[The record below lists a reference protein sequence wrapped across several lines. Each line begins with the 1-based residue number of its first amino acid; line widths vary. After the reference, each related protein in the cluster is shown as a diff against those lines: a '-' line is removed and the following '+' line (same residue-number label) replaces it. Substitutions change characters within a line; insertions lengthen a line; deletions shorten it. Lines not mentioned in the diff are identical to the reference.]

1 LLNAVRTTF
10 APNLLLTGGPAG
22 QTDNATP
29 LLDDREAL
37 GGQPTAYLCE
47 RYVCQAPTT
56 DSAEL
61 RRQLQVAL
69 SS

>member
-1 LLNAVRTTF
+1 LRDAVRTTF
-10 APNLLLTGGPAG
+10 APNLLITGGPAG

-37 GGQPTAYLCE
+37 AGKPTAYLCE

-56 DSAEL
+56 DPAEL
-61 RRQLQVAL
+61 SRQLETTL
-69 SS
+69 RP